1 MYYNQSNAHNAI
13 NQGCYKL
20 STFWSQLDVCL
31 PRWRTDKDLEG
42 FKGFCH
48 NLQNERPDTEVMLD
62 NSQQFL
68 TQYVFPGIGPAN
80 GVVRMAY
87 PAAKYA
93 KLQHLQKR
101 LARDVMRSGQ
111 WELEILLEAKPLVS
125 DDDWDRRKRRRHF

>member
-1 MYYNQSNAHNAI
+1 VYYNQSNAHDAI

-42 FKGFCH
+42 FQGFCH
-48 NLQNERPDTEVMLD
+48 N
-62 NSQQFL
+62 
-68 TQYVFPGIGPAN
+68 
-80 GVVRMAY
+80 

-93 KLQHLQKR
+93 KLQHLQKQ

-111 WELEILLEAKPLVS
+111 RELEILLEAKPLVS
-125 DDDWDRRKRRRHF
+125 DDDDFAGIDENDGDTWQRAAW